1 MRNTQLILYPQAFN
15 GVYNSTSFYNLQ
27 EYVSNYQ
34 FISGRF
40 SAFTIA
46 GSHIAFWYVTGN
58 TLAIGGW
65 NGIHTTN
72 CAAPTFTASNRAEL
86 TSHSGSGV
94 STSLC
99 AIGQRLTNLSGGIDY
114 EVKVDIHSVPSNS
127 FLLEVMWRDT
137 VSNGVVDLNNT
148 IQTTGVHTFTFTT
161 NPNQTEVDLFVIFK
175 GQQSDTLSINSISIK
190 EQPNTTNVS
199 FTDIQNGQ
207 VICDLY
213 EDEAIPLNLSID
225 EFKNIAEQ
233 TKSYSKDFML
243 PGTKRNNKIFNEI
256 FEVTRSTLNDDF
268 TLNPYVFNPY
278 VKTKAVVKVDTFTVF
293 EGYLQLNDI
302 IEKEEE
308 ISYNVNVFS
317 ESITLKDKLENL
329 TIQDLD
335 FAELEHDYTRT
346 NIINSWTGG
355 LILSNNL
362 PTGTLAGT
370 AGTNTTD
377 VIKYPFCDWTGNL
390 SLTGTVL
397 NLQNL
402 EQGFRPFLKCKY
414 LLDLIFSKANFTFE
428 SDFLNSTDFTE
439 LYMDFN
445 WGEGVFSVDTLG
457 REVVEFNTNSDQ
469 FFQTS
474 FTKCNFD
481 SNVFGTSTNFN
492 LSTDRFT
499 SPGNNVSVHLRY
511 FLRHQNTS
519 TLTSQDGSFRIA
531 HFDSSNNLKDE
542 INRTDFTIGSILFGS
557 SGGNRTESGVANI
570 LMQTGDY
577 LELQF
582 KAENAN
588 KIRQGRPDDGAHHFE
603 ASFAFSST
611 GTSINDLLTRQRGEI
626 KLFDLFNSFRKMFN
640 LVVLEDKTTPSNLI
654 IEPYNDVFIDASST
668 STINAKEL
676 NWTDKIDVN
685 ETKLQPI
692 ENLKKEAI
700 FTYKSDDDNYGLQQY
715 KKLTKKEYGV
725 KEFIQRSYDLI
736 KDKETIETEVFSPTF
751 MRPPIQGFSNILTIP
766 SIYKSDDTNQE
777 HSDYPN
783 EPKILYDIG
792 VKTITTGGYTSP
804 AQNGDTGFS
813 TQTTFLQFSHTSEIP
828 TTNTTLDY
836 NFGETGLVTSMGN
849 IPVNNLFNTYWSK
862 YYTELY
868 HPDTRVLTL
877 QVYLTPSDI
886 NTFNF
891 FDKVTIKNR
900 VYRVNKIEYKAEEL
914 STVEFILLS

>member
-27 EYVSNYQ
+27 EYVANYQ

-40 SAFTIA
+40 SSFTIA
-46 GSHIAFWYVTGN
+46 DSNIVFWYATGN
-58 TLAIGGW
+58 TVAIGGW
-65 NGIHTTN
+65 IGIHTTN
-72 CAAPTFTASNRAEL
+72 CTAPTFTASNRAEL

-99 AIGQRLTNLSGGIDY
+99 AIAQRLTNLSGGIDY

-137 VSNGVVDLNNT
+137 VTNGLVDLN
-148 IQTTGVHTFTFTT
+148 ISVSSTGVHTFTFVT

-335 FAELEHDYTRT
+335 FSELEHDYTRT

-355 LILSNNL
+355 LVLSNNL
-362 PTGTLAGT
+362 LSGTFAGT

-377 VIKYPFCDWTGNL
+377 VIKFPFCDWTGNL
-390 SLTGTVL
+390 SLTGSVL

-402 EQGFRPFLKCKY
+402 EQAFRPFLKCKY
-414 LLDLIFSKANFTFE
+414 LLDIIFSKADFTFE
-428 SDFLNSTDFTE
+428 SDFLNSSDFTE

-445 WGEGVFSVDTLG
+445 WGEGVFSINTLG
-457 REVVEFNTNSDQ
+457 RDKVEYDSTTEYFAGTNYTKLDFNNDVY
-469 FFQTS
+469 
-474 FTKCNFD
+474 N
-481 SNVFGTSTNFN
+481 NSTNFN

-499 SPGNNVSVHLRY
+499 AITNNTTVNLWY
-511 FLRHQNTS
+511 NLTFKNTS
-519 TLTSQDGSFRIA
+519 LFSQNGSFRVA
-531 HFDSSNNLKDE
+531 HYNSSNTLLNT
-542 INRTDFTIGSILFGS
+542 INETSWTISGVFGFKI
-557 SGGNRTESGVANI
+557 RQESGTATI
-570 LMQTGDY
+570 LMNTGDY

-582 KAENAN
+582 KADNSN
-588 KIRQGRPDDGAHHFE
+588 KIRQAINTDQFNVFRAQF
-603 ASFAFSST
+603 SFSST
-611 GTSINDLLTRQRGEI
+611 GTTIEDLLTRQRGEI

-640 LVVLEDKTTPSNLI
+640 LVVLEDKTTPNKLI

-668 STINAKEL
+668 STIDAKEL

-700 FTYKSDDDNYGLQQY
+700 FTYKSDDDNYALQQY

-751 MRPPIQGFSNILTIP
+751 MRPPISGFSNILTIP

-777 HSDYPN
+777 HSDYSN

-792 VKTITTGGYTSP
+792 VKTMSVGSYTSP
-804 AQNGDTGFS
+804 SQNGDTGFS

-900 VYRVNKIEYKAEEL
+900 VYRVNKIEYKSEEL
-914 STVEFILLS
+914 STVEFILLD